1 MKITEVRTRWEHP
14 TGAHAYMRIG
24 ECIHKGKA
32 VNQAN
37 LHVRV
42 PEEHQG
48 KGIGQKLLEQ
58 AVDDLE
64 ESNTRLAAKDRIHNA
79 YVTLNVSREGMAAAK
94 ATYEGAGFQVMGN
107 DGLSLLLRINL
118 ANYE

>member
-1 MKITEVRTRWEHP
+1 MRITEVKSRWEHP
-14 TGAHAYMRIG
+14 SGARAYMKIG
-24 ECIHKGKA
+24 ECIHENKP

-48 KGIGQKLLEQ
+48 KGIGKELLET
-58 AVDDLE
+58 AVSDLE
-64 ESNTRLAAKDRIHNA
+64 NANTRLEAKDRIHNA

-94 ATYEGAGFQVMGN
+94 ATYQGAGFQVMGN